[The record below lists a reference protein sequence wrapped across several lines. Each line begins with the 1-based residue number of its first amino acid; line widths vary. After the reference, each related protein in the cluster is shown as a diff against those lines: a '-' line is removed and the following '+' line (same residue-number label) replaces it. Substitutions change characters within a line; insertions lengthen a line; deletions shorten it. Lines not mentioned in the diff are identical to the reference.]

1 MGRKTIQFAVLGV
14 LVVVLAAK
22 LVYEFG
28 RPVEPAAADAV
39 VPAAPAREAAPVRD
53 AAPRRGGSAALTVPD
68 VRLGALAVA
77 RDEPEGTVRNPFR
90 LKPPPPPVPVR
101 QAAPA
106 VNPDQPP
113 APPPPPPITLKFIGL
128 VNAGGSVGKIAVL
141 TSGTDVFYGREGD
154 IIDGRYKIVSIG
166 AESVVV
172 AYVDGRGTRRIGLTG
187 S

>member
-1 MGRKTIQFAVLGV
+1 MGRKTTQYVVLGV
-14 LVVVLAAK
+14 LVVVLALV
-22 LVYEFG
+22 LVYQFG
-28 RPVEPAAADAV
+28 RGAAAPAETDV
-39 VPAAPAREAAPVRD
+39 VVAAPPAREAAPRK
-53 AAPRRGGSAALTVPD
+53 GGPATLAVPD
-68 VRLGALAVA
+68 VKLAALAAA
-77 RDEPEGTVRNPFR
+77 RPEPEGAARNPFR
-90 LKPPPPPVPVR
+90 LKPPPPPPAPVR
-101 QAAPA
+101 PAATA
-106 VNPDQPP
+106 ENPDQPP

-172 AYVDGRGTRRIGLTG
+172 AYVDGRGTRRIALSG